1 MSDNAEAPA
10 GPDIVE
16 AVTRIIDA
24 IGSEDPVQ
32 YAEDYE
38 SMTPSELRQLL
49 YGVRRTIN
57 YLRDANARL
66 VAENTTLRA
75 ELRAARG
82 EEGR

>member
-1 MSDNAEAPA
+1 MSENAEAPA
-10 GPDIVE
+10 GPDIVVRLNALAE
-16 AVTRIIDA
+16 ELDGSLDDIIEVAAMRDA
-24 IGSEDPVQ
+24 AKAIE
-32 YAEDYE
+32 
-38 SMTPSELRQLL
+38 
-49 YGVRRTIN
+49 